1 VRALALVAL
10 VGCGG
15 MVEVSP
21 PDATPPDSTAYYL
34 DTTCAAR
41 PVGLSARTVEPG
53 WHYDGSD
60 PKVREWD
67 TSRPSTARRVCWRAE
82 GPDPCP
88 CRDLAASE
96 TAYEVAK

>member
-1 VRALALVAL
+1 VRALALFL

-21 PDATPPDSTAYYL
+21 PDAVEADTTAYYL